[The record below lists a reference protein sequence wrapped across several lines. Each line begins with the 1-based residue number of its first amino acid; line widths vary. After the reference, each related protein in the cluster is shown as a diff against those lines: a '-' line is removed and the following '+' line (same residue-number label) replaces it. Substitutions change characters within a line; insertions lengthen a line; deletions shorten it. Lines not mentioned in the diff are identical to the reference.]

1 MAKNKDKRDGIIII
15 EKGIKIL
22 RLVSNVSE
30 IAIQYKLNKK

>member
-1 MAKNKDKRDGIIII
+1 MAKNKDKKDGIIII
-15 EKGIKIL
+15 EIGIKVF